1 MHADSFICEIIGCL
15 FNCHLQLSSCLWVW
29 GAFACTMY
37 KYASWRGKHALC
49 WIIIIIII
57 WLNKHG
63 TEDCSIIW
71 VPWSVWIT
79 LKLIRRWSFK
89 KKKKRIKRDRF
100 ANHEEVILACHIR
113 INNRG
118 GPFKAVDKWIHRFW
132 SALVDVKIGSYIYR
146 VSKTSLPDGGRP
158 LLCEKWI

>member
-1 MHADSFICEIIGCL
+1 MIVFFQYFLQIKMHADSFICEIIGCL

-49 WIIIIIII
+49 WIFIIIII

-79 LKLIRRWSFK
+79 LKLIRRWSLK
-89 KKKKRIKRDRF
+89 KKKKGSKEIVSQTTKKSYWHVIYELIIEGDPPRQLINEFTGSDR
-100 ANHEEVILACHIR
+100 H
-113 INNRG
+113 
-118 GPFKAVDKWIHRFW
+118 
-132 SALVDVKIGSYIYR
+132 S
-146 VSKTSLPDGGRP
+146 
-158 LLCEKWI
+158 